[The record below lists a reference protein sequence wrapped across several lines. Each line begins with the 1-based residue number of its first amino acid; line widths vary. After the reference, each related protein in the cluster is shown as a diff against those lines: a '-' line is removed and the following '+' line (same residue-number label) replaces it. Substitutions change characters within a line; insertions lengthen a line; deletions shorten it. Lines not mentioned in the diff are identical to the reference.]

1 MSNMRIGCGNVQT
14 ADSTAADPMGTR
26 ETATTPVLRLDLFD
40 PETVRR
46 AWIPFLMYGGFRV
59 TMESVTTESAMTE
72 STVTGCGFRLG
83 QRFDLVLRLPGDT
96 EPQVLMTRI
105 ALIEPGDPA
114 TGLSPSIGLHLTAR
128 DQVHIRRRIDT
139 LLSAQNPAR

>member
-1 MSNMRIGCGNVQT
+1 MSNMQIGYDNVQT
-14 ADSTAADPMGTR
+14 VDSTPADPMGTPG
-26 ETATTPVLRLDLFD
+26 TATTPVLRLNLLD
-40 PETVRR
+40 PEMVRM

-72 STVTGCGFRLG
+72 SAATGCGFRLG